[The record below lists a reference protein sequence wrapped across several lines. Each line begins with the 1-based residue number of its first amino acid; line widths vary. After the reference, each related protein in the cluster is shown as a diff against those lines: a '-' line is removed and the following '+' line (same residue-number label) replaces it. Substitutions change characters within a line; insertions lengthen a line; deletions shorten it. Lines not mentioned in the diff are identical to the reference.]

1 MSLHFGVG
9 TGAGVR
15 AASEVRL
22 ARPVIGAVPALRV
35 FFIDIVPGAS
45 RLSETPGP
53 QLHTGGSGART
64 TYRSKAR
71 KAVRWCCTCARFR
84 KGPGKLN
91 NN

>member
-9 TGAGVR
+9 TGTGVR

-22 ARPVIGAVPALRV
+22 ARPVIGVVPALRV

-53 QLHTGGSGART
+53 QIHTVIAGART
-64 TYRSKAR
+64 ATTKAR
-71 KAVRWCCTCARFR
+71 KAGWTGLYLRSFS
-84 KGPGKLN
+84 
-91 NN
+91 